1 MHTTVLILLLLAALA
16 PMGVR
21 VIGKSAGLIIA
32 TVSLAITGW
41 YASRFGIVTAG
52 APILETMSWVPSLGV
67 GVEFLLDGLSLTF
80 ALLICGI
87 GGLVLLYTSSYLG
100 DSPGLGRFY
109 ATLLTFMASMLGLV
123 LANNLIVMFIFWEL
137 TSITSFLL
145 IGFDFHRESARRC
158 AWQALVVTGLGGLCL
173 LAGIILLAIASGGST
188 GPEFAIR
195 ELDPGAILDS
205 PLAGASVILT
215 LIGCF
220 SKSAIVPFHF
230 WLPNAMEAP
239 SPVSALLHSATMVK
253 AGVYL
258 IARLEPTLNE
268 QRFWSDSLVAFGA
281 TTMLLGAA
289 LATRHVAFKKLL
301 AYSTVSSLGI
311 LVMLIGLGAYAAA
324 ATYLIAHALFKAC
337 LFLVAGTATHI
348 AGTKDTEAIG
358 HLGRS
363 MKISRWS
370 ALLGGLSLAGVAPF
384 IGFAGKELTIKSGL
398 NAGGLEAI
406 LLAIAIGLAAALTVF
421 ASIQVA
427 FKPFFMPGPHKPEH
441 AQEATWPEWLGPII
455 LATLGLVLGLAPFL
469 GMVPLVESFG
479 ASLAG
484 APLADDVTLGLGY
497 LLWPPSIPLG
507 ISVLAVVIG
516 IGLFMGRSP
525 YRSLLAKTFAWDRF
539 GPERTYDR
547 LVGTTLASAQVLTNA
562 LQNGSL
568 RSYTRIIVL
577 TATACVALATLRIDA
592 VASYLPSFGALTPFD
607 VMLALTIAASAV
619 SATMIRSRLGAIAAL
634 SGIGFA
640 IAVYFVLHGAPDL
653 AGTQFAVET
662 LIVIIFV
669 LVTHR
674 LPRFAR
680 YTTNLSRSID
690 IVIALG
696 LGSVVTTL
704 TLLAMGSTVASPVS
718 DFQAAEAV
726 PSAYGRNVINVILV
740 DYRAIDTLGEVF
752 VLAVAAIGV
761 FTLLTIRP
769 SREAEATR

>member
-1 MHTTVLILLLLAALA
+1 MHTSVLILFLLAAVA
-16 PMGVR
+16 PVGVR
-21 VIGKSAGLIIA
+21 VFGKSAGVIIA
-32 TVSLAITGW
+32 AASLGITVW
-41 YASRFGIVTAG
+41 FASRFGIVTAG
-52 APILETMSWVPSLGV
+52 TPILETMSWAPTLGV
-67 GVEFLLDGLSLTF
+67 DIDFLLDGLSLTF

-109 ATLLTFMASMLGLV
+109 STLLAFMASMLGLV
-123 LANNLIVMFIFWEL
+123 LADNLIVMFVFWEL

-145 IGFDFHRESARRC
+145 IGFDFNRESARRC

-173 LAGIILLAIASGGST
+173 LAGVILLAIASGGES

-195 ELDPGAILDS
+195 NLDPASILNS
-205 PLAGASVILT
+205 PYATASVVLI

-239 SPVSALLHSATMVK
+239 SPVSALLHSSTMVK

-258 IARLEPTLNE
+258 IARFEPALHE
-268 QRFWSDSLVAFGA
+268 HAYWSDTLVIFGA
-281 TTMLLGAA
+281 VTMLLGAI

-311 LVMLIGLGAYAAA
+311 MVMLIGLGAYAAA
-324 ATYLIAHALFKAC
+324 ATYLVAHALFKAC
-337 LFLVAGTATHI
+337 LFLVAGTATHA
-348 AGTKDTEAIG
+348 AGTKDTEAIAF
-358 HLGRS
+358 LGRS
-363 MKISRWS
+363 MKITRLS
-370 ALLGGLSLAGVAPF
+370 AVLGGLSLAGVAPF
-384 IGFAGKELTIKSGL
+384 IGFAGKELAIKAGL
-398 NAGGLEAI
+398 HAGGTEAV
-406 LLAIAIGLAAALTVF
+406 LLGVATGLAAALTVF
-421 ASIQVA
+421 AAIQVA
-427 FKPFFMPGPHKPEH
+427 FKPFFMAGPHEPEH
-441 AQEATWPEWLGPII
+441 PHEAPWQEWLGPVI
-455 LATLGLVLGLAPFL
+455 LGALGLVLGILPFL
-469 GMVPLVESFG
+469 GVVPLVDSFTESLSG
-479 ASLAG
+479 SAIEESVNLS
-484 APLADDVTLGLGY
+484 LGY
-497 LLWPPSIPLG
+497 LLWPLSLPLG
-507 ISVLAVVIG
+507 ISVLAVLVG
-516 IGLFMGRSP
+516 VGLFMVRSP
-525 YRSLLAKTFAWDRF
+525 YRSTLSKTLAWDRF

-547 LVGTTLASAQVLTNA
+547 LVDLTLRSAKLLTNA

-577 TATACVALATLRIDA
+577 TATACVAMATLRLDA
-592 VASYLPSFGALTPFD
+592 ISAYLPSFGVITPFD
-607 VMLALTIAASAV
+607 VMLALTIGASAV
-619 SATMIRSRLGAIAAL
+619 SATIIRSRLGAIAAL
-634 SGIGFA
+634 SGVGFA

-662 LIVIIFV
+662 LVVIIFV

-680 YTTNLSRSID
+680 YTTNLSRSVD
-690 IVIALG
+690 IAIALG
-696 LGSVVTTL
+696 LGTVVTTL
-704 TLLAMGSTVASPVS
+704 TLLAMGSTVESPVS

-740 DYRAIDTLGEVF
+740 DYRAIDTLGEIF

-769 SREAEATR
+769 SRSPEASG